1 MLWIVDRNRQSLD
14 RLVPVARDR
23 QCEQLFAAAGWQV
36 CEVRYGRRSTREDRA
51 ALRGGPEHVAGH
63 RARRQVLGAAR
74 SGRRRFAQPDPGTR
88 ARRRGAGAGRRAA
101 RSAGH
106 GLQDSQDSGTPP
118 RVNALAE
125 RFVGTIRRELL
136 DRILTL
142 NQQHAAAMLRACA
155 PLERSP
161 AAPRSRPKL
170 LPCGPC
176 PAEPKQ
182 QSTTFMG
189 APFVGPRCAGR
200 SSTLADAIAKTHRRE
215 AYRGLG
221 DRVRPQRQAVL
232 VDRRGAVG
240 QQAPVAAVQDPGSRS
255 APCTTSAAAVGA
267 QARPSVTASDIAL
280 KPILVAV
287 GMNTLTGAQSASV
300 ESASVV
306 RPAGAGGVMPVR
318 TAWVSSATV
327 RPPNPVSV
335 PAPATASAG

>member
-1 MLWIVDRNRQSLD
+1 MRAAVRRRRVAGVRGPLRQAVYKRRSRSPPGRPRARGWTPCPTTSTGRCSVRAAALCPARSGNARPPPWRRCWPTCRSQRWAWTSGFS
-14 RLVPVARDR
+14 RLRY
-23 QCEQLFAAAGWQV
+23 AAAGE
-36 CEVRYGRRSTREDRA
+36 CAGR
-51 ALRGGPEHVAGH
+51 ALRRDNP
-63 RARRQVLGAAR
+63 
-74 SGRRRFAQPDPGTR
+74 P
-88 ARRRGAGAGRRAA
+88 RAA
-101 RSAGH
+101 RPNSYPE
-106 GLQDSQDSGTPP
+106 ST
-118 RVNALAE
+118 
-125 RFVGTIRRELL
+125 TRRS
-136 DRILTL
+136 
-142 NQQHAAAMLRACA
+142 HAACVRTARTITGRTALSAKAASLR
-155 PLERSP
+155 PL
-161 AAPRSRPKL
+161 PRR
-170 LPCGPC
+170 
-176 PAEPKQ
+176 PKQ